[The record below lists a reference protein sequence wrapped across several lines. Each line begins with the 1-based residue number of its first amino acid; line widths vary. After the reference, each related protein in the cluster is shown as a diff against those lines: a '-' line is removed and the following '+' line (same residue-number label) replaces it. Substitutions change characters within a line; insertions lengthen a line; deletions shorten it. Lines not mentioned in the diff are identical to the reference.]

1 MSGVLAGK
9 TIVITGASR
18 GIGAA
23 AAEAMAA
30 EGAALLLLARSSE
43 GLTPLAERLR
53 ARGTRVEAM
62 TCDVA
67 HYGQVEAAIDHAHE
81 WMGGLD
87 ALINNAAVIDPIAPL
102 AAGDPADW
110 SHHIDVN
117 LKGVY
122 HGMRAALPPMRA
134 RGGGVIVNLSSGA
147 AHNPLEGWSAYCA
160 GKAATAMLTRCAH
173 LEMKGHGI
181 RVFGLSPGTVATD
194 MQRRIKASGINP
206 VSQMDFAQHAPPE
219 APAKALVWL
228 CTEAAAP
235 FAGEEISLRDP
246 EMRARIGLGGEAP
259 ARAR

>member
-1 MSGVLAGK
+1 MGVLAGK

-30 EGAALLLLARSSE
+30 EGATLLLLARSAD
-43 GLTPLAERLR
+43 GLTALAERLR
-53 ARGTRVEAM
+53 ATGARVEAM
-62 TCDVA
+62 TCDIA
-67 HYGQVEAAIDHAHE
+67 HYGQVEAAIGHASE
-81 WMGGLD
+81 WLGGLD
-87 ALINNAAVIDPIAPL
+87 ALINNAGMIDPIAPL
-102 AAGDPADW
+102 ASGDPAAWD
-110 SHHIDVN
+110 HHVDVN

-122 HGMRAALPPMRA
+122 HGMRAALPVMRA

-160 GKAATAMLTRCAH
+160 GKAGVAMLTRCAH

-206 VSQMDFAQHAPPE
+206 VSQMDFAQHAPAE
-219 APAKALVWL
+219 APARALVWL
-228 CTEAAAP
+228 CTEAAAE

-246 EMRARIGLGGEAP
+246 AMRARIGLEGEAP
-259 ARAR
+259 PRHR